1 MQKAICVLAFMMA
14 LCFPKGV
21 LAQQSIRVRC
31 GGATYTD
38 SKGQVWQADTGFSG
52 GSSNSTTQ
60 QIGGTTDQA
69 LYQDGR
75 YNSNGGTPLQYK
87 FAVTNGSY
95 NVNLLFA
102 ETSKSSDSIGARIFD
117 VKIQGI
123 PAFQN
128 LDIFAAAGARAALV
142 KSTNVMVQ
150 NGTLTIE
157 FDNVVQVAKIDAIE
171 ILPVPAQ
178 APQLTI
184 NFTYPDGTPVV
195 GTLAYSVTSSLLSF
209 QGSAPLSNGQ
219 AHCVLFASPSS
230 MGLNAQ
236 FQINLSLVDSA
247 GHQLWQ
253 LDLGA
258 NPAQVNLGAIL
269 TSSLN
274 VVVQKL

>member
-1 MQKAICVLAFMMA
+1 MRKLICLLAFTMP
-14 LCFPKGV
+14 LCLPKAV
-21 LAQQSIRVRC
+21 LAQQPIRVRC

-38 SKGQVWQADTGFSG
+38 SNGQAWQADTGFSG
-52 GSSNSTTQ
+52 GSSNSTSQ
-60 QIGGTTDQA
+60 QIGGTADQA
-69 LYQDGR
+69 LYQGGR
-75 YNSNGGTPLQYK
+75 YNSTGGTPLQYK
-87 FAVTNGSY
+87 FPVTNGSY

-102 ETSKSSDSIGARIFD
+102 ETSKSADSIGARIFD

-123 PAFQN
+123 LAFQN

-157 FDNVVQVAKIDAIE
+157 FDNVVQAAKIDAIE

-195 GTLAYSVTSSLLSF
+195 GTLTYSVSSSLLSF
-209 QGSAPLSNGQ
+209 QGSEPLSNGQ

-236 FQINLSLVDSA
+236 FQINLGLTDSA

-253 LDLGA
+253 LNLGA
-258 NPAQVNLGAIL
+258 NPAQVNLGAIQN
-269 TSSLN
+269 SSLN
-274 VVVQKL
+274 VVVQKP